1 MTISGGTSLSVM
13 VALSQWVFFYVSIS
27 LRSLLQKIRGF
38 ISQSQ
43 YALKY
48 YFQVGV
54 FRNVEHLKIEST
66 V

>member
-38 ISQSQ
+38 ISQ